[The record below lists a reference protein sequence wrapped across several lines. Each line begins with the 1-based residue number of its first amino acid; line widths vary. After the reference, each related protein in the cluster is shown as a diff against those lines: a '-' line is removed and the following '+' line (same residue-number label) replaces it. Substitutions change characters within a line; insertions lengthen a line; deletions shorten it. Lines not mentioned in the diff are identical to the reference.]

1 MGYPTTMLQIDTLNP
16 LPRPVPLGAL
26 NLVFLFLAL
35 STLFSSNPI
44 TGLAAILQLRLLL
57 HFYWR
62 KGLPLFG
69 LLLMLM
75 PWLEIST
82 NILEAN
88 FRGISLNEMLHG
100 TGDTAYWMAFAGLCC
115 VHLGF
120 YKEFKKNASQFHP
133 ESLRQ
138 FALQLSLN
146 RLMLIYAGLF
156 FSTSLVSTII
166 GGRASVFFQL
176 TTYFNQIAS
185 VILVVICLRQAVL
198 KQNPKVYFAF
208 LGAIIIL
215 SFYSLFSNWKFVAY
229 AIFIGHGIT
238 QVVDRKLFSRIVF
251 LLVIFGGLAILWQS
265 IKQDYRIFLTGSGE
279 TGGLVSQSIVR
290 GRQESLAKFFELSTG
305 FLSAESEAQ
314 PEVQSDNSALYS
326 NLRRVGYL
334 EFFSMVLNEVP
345 HKIPHEN
352 GALIK
357 ESLSFALIPR
367 FLNPNKG
374 VKDDAGKVTKY
385 TGFFVISSSSFS
397 LGHYAEHFID
407 FGFLGLLIVLLIFG
421 KIGGLILIL
430 LFKRQHLQ
438 KNALFSIATTYV
450 VLMHWGSFQSDF
462 TFIVGTLFF
471 SFICHGFVFAPL
483 YSFIMKWTSNAT

>member
-238 QVVDRKLFSRIVF
+238 QVVD
-251 LLVIFGGLAILWQS
+251 
-265 IKQDYRIFLTGSGE
+265 
-279 TGGLVSQSIVR
+279 
-290 GRQESLAKFFELSTG
+290 
-305 FLSAESEAQ
+305 
-314 PEVQSDNSALYS
+314 
-326 NLRRVGYL
+326 
-334 EFFSMVLNEVP
+334 
-345 HKIPHEN
+345 
-352 GALIK
+352 
-357 ESLSFALIPR
+357 
-367 FLNPNKG
+367 
-374 VKDDAGKVTKY
+374 
-385 TGFFVISSSSFS
+385 
-397 LGHYAEHFID
+397 
-407 FGFLGLLIVLLIFG
+407 
-421 KIGGLILIL
+421 
-430 LFKRQHLQ
+430 
-438 KNALFSIATTYV
+438 
-450 VLMHWGSFQSDF
+450 
-462 TFIVGTLFF
+462 
-471 SFICHGFVFAPL
+471 
-483 YSFIMKWTSNAT
+483 